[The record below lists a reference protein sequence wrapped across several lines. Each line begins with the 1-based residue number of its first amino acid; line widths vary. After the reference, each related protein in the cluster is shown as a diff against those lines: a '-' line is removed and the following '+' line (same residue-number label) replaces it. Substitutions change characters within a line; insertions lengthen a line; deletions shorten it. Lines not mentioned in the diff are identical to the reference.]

1 MSTSSQTTNNVA
13 VTVKHLTVDFS
24 DYRALED
31 ITCVIPEGSFTAII
45 GPNGSGK
52 TTLLKAILGLIP
64 HDGQVE
70 FGRSDYVLTYVP
82 QYMTIDPTI
91 PITAHEFLTL
101 HMQNEG
107 DDIAGSLSLVGLSD
121 SVLTKPFS
129 KLSGGQK
136 QRLILARALLKKP
149 DILFLDEPIAHID
162 QSGERQ
168 IEQVLNDLHRKTSAT
183 IVLVSHDI
191 HYVAQAVDHV
201 ICINK
206 NLLCSGCPQAALS
219 EKNIHTLFEDKH
231 LHHVH

>member
-1 MSTSSQTTNNVA
+1 MPTSSKQTSKVA
-13 VTVKHLTVDFS
+13 ITVKNLTVDFN

-64 HDGQVE
+64 HDGQIE
-70 FGRSDYVLTYVP
+70 LGSGDYTLAYVP
-82 QYMTIDPTI
+82 QYMSIDPTI
-91 PITAHEFLTL
+91 PISALEFLTL
-101 HMQNEG
+101 HRKADE
-107 DDIAGSLSLVGLSD
+107 DINGVLKLVGLQKD
-121 SVLTKPFS
+121 ILTKSFS

-136 QRLILARALLKKP
+136 QRIILARALLKKP

-168 IEQVLNDLHRKTSAT
+168 IEQVLNDLHKKTSAT

-191 HYVAQAVDHV
+191 HYVAKAVDHV

-219 EKNIHTLFEDKH
+219 DKNIHSLFEDKH
-231 LHHVH
+231 IHHSH